1 MAFGSN
7 SYNSSANINEQV
19 AFDQGLRS
27 YMLRVYNWMASG
39 VALTGIVAYLVVSTS
54 LGGLFYKFTPG
65 GVITATGLGFIAML
79 SPLAFVMVMSLG
91 VNRLSKQTVQTL
103 FWVFCA
109 LMGVSM
115 ANIFYIYTASSITST
130 FFIVAAMF
138 AGMSLYGYTTRR
150 DLTGFGAILGM
161 GIYGIFLAMLVSI
174 VMNFFAPGSN
184 LFWLNLAINVLGVI
198 IFTGLIATNTQ
209 SIKVSYI
216 QFSQYMGV
224 DEAAKRSVY
233 DALSLYLN
241 FINLFNFLL
250 QLVGMRQGS
259 NE

>member
-65 GVITATGLGFIAML
+65 GGMAVTGLGFIAML

-130 FFIVAAMF
+130 FFVVAAMF

-174 VMNFFAPGSN
+174 VMGIFVPGSN
-184 LFWLNLAINVLGVI
+184 FMLNLVINVLGVI
-198 IFTGLIATNTQ
+198 IFTGLVATNTQ